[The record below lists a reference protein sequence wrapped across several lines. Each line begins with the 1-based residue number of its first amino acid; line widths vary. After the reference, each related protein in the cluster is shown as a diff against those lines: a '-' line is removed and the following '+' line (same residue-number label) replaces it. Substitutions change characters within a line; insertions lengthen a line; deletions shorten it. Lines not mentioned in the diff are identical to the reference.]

1 MISTGAS
8 SRTGL
13 ALSRVTLVGERRRV
27 ELVLPSQEP
36 VGRLLPE
43 VLRLLDHRVG
53 TRPQTRHLVTADG
66 SVLDPEASLESAGV
80 VDGDVLRLVRG
91 VTGEAAADP
100 DARAWRWGAPAG
112 RVVAGCAVVGWALI
126 ASLLARR
133 EFDAAEVGGALLVI
147 AALAAL
153 AGALVARIA
162 DGRGAAGVL
171 VAAGGAVGVCGV
183 WSLADAQEWS
193 DAVRLAGVAGVV
205 AVALAL
211 LGWCSPLG
219 RAGFFGA
226 VAVVGS
232 AVCWEVA
239 VAVTTVGRA
248 GAVLGVVSVVAL
260 GLLPRFA
267 LTASG
272 LSGLDDRRSG
282 ESSVSRYQVSAAL
295 ASTHRGLAL
304 ATLVSAGSA
313 AVGGVLALRTVNVWT
328 VTLAFA
334 VTLVLALRSRAYPL
348 VPEVVAL
355 LLAGAVVA
363 VRLAWVWAERG
374 GTGGA
379 GGAVAA
385 LVAAALVA
393 LGVLVVR
400 PSERLRVRLTRI
412 GDVLESVGV
421 IALFPLVIGVFGV
434 YGRLLGTFA

>member
-13 ALSRVTLVGERRRV
+13 ALSRVTLVSERRRV

-43 VLRLLDHRVG
+43 VLRLLDDRVG

-66 SVLDPEASLESAGV
+66 GVLAPEASLESAGV
-80 VDGDVLRLVRG
+80 IDGDVLRLVRG
-91 VTGEAAADP
+91 VTGEAAADQ
-100 DARAWRWGAPAG
+100 DARAWRWGAPVG
-112 RVVAGCAVVGWALI
+112 RVVAGGAVVGWALI

-133 EFDAAEVGGALLVI
+133 EFDAAEVGGALLVV

-153 AGALVARIA
+153 AGALFARIG

-171 VAAGGAVGVCGV
+171 VAAGGAVGVFGV
-183 WSLADAQEWS
+183 WSLADAQGWS
-193 DAVRLAGVAGVV
+193 GAVRLAGVAGVV
-205 AVALAL
+205 AVAVAL

-295 ASTHRGLAL
+295 AATHRGLAL
-304 ATLVSAGSA
+304 ATLVTAGSA
-313 AVGGVLALRTVNVWT
+313 AVGGVLALRTVNVGT

-334 VTLVLALRSRAYPL
+334 VALVLALRSRAYPL

-379 GGAVAA
+379 DGAVAA

-400 PSERLRVRLTRI
+400 PSERVRVRLTRI

-421 IALFPLVIGVFGV
+421 IALFPLVIGVLGV

>member
-43 VLRLLDHRVG
+43 VLRLLDDRVG
-53 TRPQTRHLVTADG
+53 TRPQTRHLVAADG
-66 SVLDPEASLESAGV
+66 SVLDPEATLESAGV
-80 VDGDVLRLVRG
+80 VDGTVLRLVRG
-91 VTGEAAADP
+91 VSDETTADL
-100 DARAWRWGAPAG
+100 DVRAWRWGMPAVRG
-112 RVVAGCAVVGWALI
+112 VAGCAVVGWALA

-133 EFDAAEVGGALLVI
+133 EFDAESVGGVLLVV

-153 AGALVARIA
+153 AGVLVARVGA
-162 DGRGAAGVL
+162 GRGVGGVL
-171 VAAGGAVGVCGV
+171 VTVGGALGVVGV
-183 WSLADAQEWS
+183 WSLADGQEWS
-193 DAVRLAGVAGVV
+193 GAARLAGVAGVV
-205 AVALAL
+205 AVALWL

-219 RAGFFGA
+219 RAGYFGA

-232 AVCWEVA
+232 ALCWEAA

-260 GLLPRFA
+260 GLLPRSA

-282 ESSVSRYQVSAAL
+282 DSSVSRYQVSTAL
-295 ASTHRGLAL
+295 AATHRELAL
-304 ATLVSAGSA
+304 ATLVTAGSA
-313 AVGGVLALRTVNVWT
+313 AVGGVLAPRPVNVWT
-328 VTLAFA
+328 VTLALA
-334 VTLVLALRSRAYPL
+334 VALVLALRARAYPL

-363 VRLAWVWAERG
+363 VRLTWVWAERG

-379 GGAVAA
+379 GAAVTA
-385 LVAAALVA
+385 LVLATLVT

-400 PSERLRVRLTRI
+400 PTERVRVPVRRF

>member
-13 ALSRVTLVGERRRV
+13 VLSRVTLVGERRRV

-43 VLRLLDHRVG
+43 VLRLLDDRVG
-53 TRPQTRHLVTADG
+53 TRPQTRHLVAADG
-66 SVLDPEASLESAGV
+66 SVLDPEATLESAGV
-80 VDGDVLRLVRG
+80 VDGTVLRLVRG
-91 VTGEAAADP
+91 VSDEAAADL
-100 DARAWRWGAPAG
+100 DVRAWRWGMPAARG
-112 RVVAGCAVVGWALI
+112 VAGCAVVGWALA

-133 EFDAAEVGGALLVI
+133 EFDAESVGGVLLGV

-153 AGALVARIA
+153 AGVLFARVRE
-162 DGRGAAGVL
+162 GRGVGGVL
-171 VAAGGAVGVCGV
+171 VAVGGAVGVVGM
-183 WSLADAQEWS
+183 WSLADGQEWS
-193 DAVRLAGVAGVV
+193 GAVRLAGVAAVV
-205 AVALAL
+205 AVALSL

-219 RAGFFGA
+219 RAGHFGA
-226 VAVVGS
+226 VAVAGS
-232 AVCWEVA
+232 AVCWEAA

-248 GAVLGVVSVVAL
+248 GALLGVVSVVAL
-260 GLLPRFA
+260 GLLPRSA

-282 ESSVSRYQVSAAL
+282 DSSVSRYQVSTAL
-295 ASTHRGLAL
+295 AATHRELAL
-304 ATLVSAGSA
+304 ATLVTAGSA
-313 AVGGVLALRTVNVWT
+313 AVGGMLALRPVNVWT
-328 VTLAFA
+328 VTLVLA
-334 VTLVLALRSRAYPL
+334 VALVLALRARAYPL

-355 LLAGAVVA
+355 FLAGAVVA
-363 VRLAWVWAERG
+363 VRLTWVWAERG

-379 GGAVAA
+379 GGAVAT
-385 LVAAALVA
+385 LVVAAVVT

-400 PSERLRVRLTRI
+400 PSERVRVPVRRF

>member
-43 VLRLLDHRVG
+43 VLRLLDDRVG
-53 TRPQTRHLVTADG
+53 TRPQTRHLVAADG
-66 SVLDPEASLESAGV
+66 SVLDPEATLESAGV
-80 VDGDVLRLVRG
+80 VDGTVLRLVRG
-91 VTGEAAADP
+91 VSDETTADL
-100 DARAWRWGAPAG
+100 DVRAWRWGTPAVRG
-112 RVVAGCAVVGWALI
+112 VAGCAVVGWALA

-133 EFDAAEVGGALLVI
+133 EFDAESVGGVLLVV

-153 AGALVARIA
+153 AGVLVARVGA
-162 DGRGAAGVL
+162 GRGVGGVL
-171 VAAGGAVGVCGV
+171 VTVGGALGVVGV
-183 WSLADAQEWS
+183 WSLADGQEWS
-193 DAVRLAGVAGVV
+193 GAVRLAGVAGVV
-205 AVALAL
+205 AVALWL

-219 RAGFFGA
+219 RAGYFGA

-232 AVCWEVA
+232 ALCWEAA

-260 GLLPRFA
+260 GLLPRSA

-282 ESSVSRYQVSAAL
+282 GSSVSRYQVSTAL
-295 ASTHRGLAL
+295 AATHRELAL
-304 ATLVSAGSA
+304 ATLVTAGSA
-313 AVGGVLALRTVNVWT
+313 AVGGVLAPRPVNVWT
-328 VTLAFA
+328 VTLALA
-334 VTLVLALRSRAYPL
+334 VALVLALRARAYPL

-363 VRLAWVWAERG
+363 VRLTWVWAERG

-379 GGAVAA
+379 GAAVAA
-385 LVAAALVA
+385 LVVAAVVT

-400 PSERLRVRLTRI
+400 PSEWVRVRVRRF